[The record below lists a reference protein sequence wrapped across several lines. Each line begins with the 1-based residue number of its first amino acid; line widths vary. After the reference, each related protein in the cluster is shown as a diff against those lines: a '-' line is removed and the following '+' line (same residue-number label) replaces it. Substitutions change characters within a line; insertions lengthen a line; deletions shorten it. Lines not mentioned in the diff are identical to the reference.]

1 MTKTKSD
8 IITILRDAS
17 EAPLGRRTLAGMVRK
32 SVKLFVELRADHT
45 WEELSA
51 VMRDIG
57 YPVSAETLRRTI
69 RRARPAQPAPP
80 SPLLPTPPTLK
91 ETAAITP
98 VPAPRPD
105 ALPRPHAR
113 DPPLPEPSK
122 PGLSGSDDNPFTMG
136 RTVLDKLSKLR
147 DLNR

>member
-1 MTKTKSD
+1 MTNTKTD
-8 IITILRDAS
+8 IITILCDAS

-51 VMRDIG
+51 IMREIG

-69 RRARPAQPAPP
+69 RRALPAQLAPS
-80 SPLLPTPPTLK
+80 SPLCPTPPTLD
-91 ETAAITP
+91 ETAAITS
-98 VPAPRPD
+98 VPASKPD

-113 DPPLPEPSK
+113 DPPLPKLPEPAS
-122 PGLSGSDDNPFTMG
+122 SGGHDNPFTMG
-136 RTVLDKLSKLR
+136 RTVLDKLSRLQ